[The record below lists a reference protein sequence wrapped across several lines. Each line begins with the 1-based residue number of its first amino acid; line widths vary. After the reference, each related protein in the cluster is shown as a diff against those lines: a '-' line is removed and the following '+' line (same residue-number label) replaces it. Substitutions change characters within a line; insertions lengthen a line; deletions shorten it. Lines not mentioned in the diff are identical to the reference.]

1 MAAPGNEYI
10 FQRFLISFRVKHNRW
25 SPNIGS
31 QGHAWTP
38 CPYIW
43 PIWHHME
50 HSPYSQRVSVSDLLT
65 VPPSHKVYCL
75 LRVFVFIVPSAL
87 HGLPLDIPP
96 VWLFQNFPQK
106 CLSRSEDPLNTPLKF
121 HPLSTNFHPLPSP
134 LHLLCLTS
142 LYKPHHLWPNICS
155 IYSFICLVS
164 SQLKSELHEREIF
177 DFSSL
182 LYMQRLG

>member
-1 MAAPGNEYI
+1 MPGLPAPTSDLSDTIWSTLPTLSVWASLI
-10 FQRFLISFRVKHNRW
+10 FLLFLHHIKYTAFSGSLCLLFLLPCMVFPWIFHLSDSFRIFPKNVFHVVKT
-25 SPNIGS
+25 S
-31 QGHAWTP
+31 
-38 CPYIW
+38 
-43 PIWHHME
+43 
-50 HSPYSQRVSVSDLLT
+50 
-65 VPPSHKVYCL
+65 
-75 LRVFVFIVPSAL
+75 
-87 HGLPLDIPP
+87 
-96 VWLFQNFPQK
+96 
-106 CLSRSEDPLNTPLKF
+106 LNTPLKF